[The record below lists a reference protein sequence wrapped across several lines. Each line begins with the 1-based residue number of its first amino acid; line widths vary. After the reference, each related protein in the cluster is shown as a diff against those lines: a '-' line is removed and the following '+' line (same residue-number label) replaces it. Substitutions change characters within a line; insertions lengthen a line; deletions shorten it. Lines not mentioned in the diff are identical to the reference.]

1 MQKVIDQIAV
11 NLPMRYEDK
20 QKILDAVTLEE
31 RYEVLGMI
39 LSNEIEIMQIRVDL
53 NQKVK
58 QRVDKNQRDYILRE
72 QLKVIREELGD
83 QDTVSEAD
91 QSENR

>member
-1 MQKVIDQIAV
+1 M

-72 QLKVIREELGD
+72 QYPGLPVLP
-83 QDTVSEAD
+83 
-91 QSENR
+91 